1 MEESMESALA
11 RLRAKTDRELG
22 VLVGRQLR
30 RARKLAG
37 RGARRDA
44 AKDYLTARVLLT
56 VADLPPAKRA
66 RLECLLHDVRKTIET
81 PMSAVA

>member
-1 MEESMESALA
+1 MESALK

-22 VLVGRQLR
+22 VLVARQLR

-44 AKDYLTARVLLT
+44 AKDYLAAKVLLT

-66 RLECLLHDVRKTIET
+66 RLECLLRDVRRALDV
-81 PMSAVA
+81 PLSAVA

>member
-1 MEESMESALA
+1 MEDLMEPALR

-22 VLVGRQLR
+22 VLVARQLR

-66 RLECLLHDVRKTIET
+66 RLECLLHDVRKTIDT

>member
-1 MEESMESALA
+1 MEPAL
-11 RLRAKTDRELG
+11 RKLRAKTDRELG
-22 VLVGRQLR
+22 VLVARQLR

-44 AKDYLTARVLLT
+44 AKDYLMARVLLT

-66 RLECLLHDVRKTIET
+66 RLECLLQDVRKTLDV

>member
-1 MEESMESALA
+1 MQSALT

-22 VLVGRQLR
+22 VLAARQLR

-44 AKDYLTARVLLT
+44 AKEYLSARVLLT
-56 VADLPPAKRA
+56 VADLPEVKRA
-66 RLECLLHDVRKTIET
+66 RLECLLHDVRKALDV